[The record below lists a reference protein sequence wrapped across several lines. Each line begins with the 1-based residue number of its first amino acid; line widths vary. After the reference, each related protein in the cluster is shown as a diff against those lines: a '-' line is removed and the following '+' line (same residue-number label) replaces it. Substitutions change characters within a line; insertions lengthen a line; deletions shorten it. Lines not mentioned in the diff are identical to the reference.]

1 METLCGRRRPVPEI
15 NSTTSFMREGAE
27 RVAINMPIQGTSADM
42 IKIAMINI
50 HNDLIDKK
58 MKSKMIIQVHDELV
72 FETAEDELESLKLIV
87 TERMEKAIGLNVPV
101 VVDIGWGENWG
112 KAH

>member
-27 RVAINMPIQGTSADM
+27 RAAINMPIQGTSADM

-50 HNDLIDKK
+50 QNDLIEKK

-72 FETAEDELESLKLIV
+72 FEAQKDELETLKLIV
-87 TERMEKAIGLNVPV
+87 IERMEKAIELNVPV
-101 VVDIGWGENWG
+101 IVDIGLGENWG
-112 KAH
+112 EAH